1 MKVFRGKF
9 ASGACRCLAMMAV
22 LTVAACEFES
32 GADIQ
37 GLASDVHDLSP
48 HGAAAQNGGGAP
60 APLSKSPSTMLD
72 QAPPDAPVTRSQIF
86 EGADQLAGREQRAV
100 RSKSGDISLDF
111 ADADVRDVTRS
122 VLGDMLQL
130 QYVINA
136 QVSGHITLKTG
147 APIAK
152 SAVLPAFET
161 ALKTAGAAL
170 VVHGDTYEVVP
181 LTEAQKQTSVLS
193 RRAGEAGYGVEIVPL
208 HFIAAEQMESILS
221 SLVPTGSVVNVDM
234 SRNLLFLAGTEPD
247 CASMRD
253 TIAMFDVDYLKSMSY
268 AIIQPV
274 HVDADTLAA
283 ELDKVF
289 EGTGSPISGVVR
301 LIPISRINALLVVS
315 SRAAYLREVSTWV
328 NRLDITPV
336 EPGRRL
342 YYYRLQNA
350 RAADIAQTIS
360 QLYGGS
366 APRAAAKP
374 ATGGAPA
381 PSMLTGTGAGAG
393 LALPPMPQ
401 AAAEPAGM
409 PAPMAGGPARAS
421 SANGPQ
427 IVTDEANNALIIRA
441 DQGDYASIERVIREM
456 DVAPQQVM
464 IEATIAEV
472 TLNKQLQYGV
482 EWYFKS
488 GFNGAQSYTFS
499 QNGQVTNSFPGFG
512 FSYAIPNV
520 QATLSALGTLSHV
533 TIVASPKVL
542 TLDNKAASLEVGSE
556 VPIVSQTSVSTN
568 DANAP
573 LVSTVQMQS
582 TGVILSVTPRIGKS
596 GMVFLD
602 VSQEVSDA
610 IPTTTS
616 TINSPTI
623 EERRV
628 QATVGIRDGQTI
640 ALGGLIQ
647 STDTK
652 SDSGIPY
659 LKDIPILGNLANT
672 VDNQLQ
678 RTELLIFLTPH
689 VIHDPAEAASMTDQL
704 ARSLGDVRK
713 AMEEEKKAR
722 N

>member
-1 MKVFRGKF
+1 
-9 ASGACRCLAMMAV
+9 
-22 LTVAACEFES
+22 
-32 GADIQ
+32 
-37 GLASDVHDLSP
+37 
-48 HGAAAQNGGGAP
+48 
-60 APLSKSPSTMLD
+60 
-72 QAPPDAPVTRSQIF
+72 
-86 EGADQLAGREQRAV
+86 
-100 RSKSGDISLDF
+100 
-111 ADADVRDVTRS
+111 
-122 VLGDMLQL
+122 
-130 QYVINA
+130 
-136 QVSGHITLKTG
+136 
-147 APIAK
+147 
-152 SAVLPAFET
+152 LP
-161 ALKTAGAAL
+161 G
-170 VVHGDTYEVVP
+170 
-181 LTEAQKQTSVLS
+181 
-193 RRAGEAGYGVEIVPL
+193 
-208 HFIAAEQMESILS
+208 
-221 SLVPTGSVVNVDM
+221 
-234 SRNLLFLAGTEPD
+234 
-247 CASMRD
+247 
-253 TIAMFDVDYLKSMSY
+253 
-268 AIIQPV
+268 
-274 HVDADTLAA
+274 
-283 ELDKVF
+283 
-289 EGTGSPISGVVR
+289 
-301 LIPISRINALLVVS
+301 
-315 SRAAYLREVSTWV
+315 
-328 NRLDITPV
+328 
-336 EPGRRL
+336 
-342 YYYRLQNA
+342 
-350 RAADIAQTIS
+350 
-360 QLYGGS
+360 
-366 APRAAAKP
+366 
-374 ATGGAPA
+374 
-381 PSMLTGTGAGAG
+381 
-393 LALPPMPQ
+393 
-401 AAAEPAGM
+401 
-409 PAPMAGGPARAS
+409 AS
-421 SANGPQ
+421 SGGGPQ

-456 DVAPQQVM
+456 DVAPEQVM

-512 FSYAIPNV
+512 FSYSIPNV

-616 TINSPTI
+616 SINSPTI

-628 QATVGIRDGQTI
+628 QATVGIHDGQTI

-704 ARSLGDVRK
+704 AHGLGDVRR

-722 N
+722 D